1 MVRAGTCVRSLPS
14 VVAVAVASSPWT
26 AAAAAASRHMH
37 AHMDAY
43 VPTYAY
49 TDPNARS
56 VGFLSRASAERRD
69 EGRRNGSVEPTLPR
83 MTQEQGPGSP
93 NLARW
98 LAGAPAWPC
107 PEQKAKDGSGG
118 DGDGGGGGG
127 GGGERG
133 EGREERG
140 EGRGDD
146 DMSSYCRGSRCSQ
159 NGTNARVGQTL
170 FAPGPVGSHASQQ
183 KIR

>member
-1 MVRAGTCVRSLPS
+1 MAVNRGWNRAADGTGLGDPPPCRRLINSSEHANRDEGRGAMVRAGTCVRSLPS

-26 AAAAAASRHMH
+26 AAAAAAASRHMH

-133 EGREERG
+133 EERG
-140 EGRGDD
+140 ERG
-146 DMSSYCRGSRCSQ
+146 
-159 NGTNARVGQTL
+159 
-170 FAPGPVGSHASQQ
+170 
-183 KIR
+183 